1 MNPYA
6 CTGFLTFFKILFFRL
21 VSGQVFNAL
30 AYDEMQLIT
39 LVLVGLSC
47 ALVGAFAT
55 LRKKAMLANALSHTA
70 LVGIILAFLVVG
82 GRGEISIPI
91 LLIAALISAF
101 LTSGI
106 VWILERRFAM
116 SSDGAIGLA
125 FTALFSIGILLA
137 TAITRRTHIGLETVM
152 GSADVLQ
159 VTDLYFACLLFLSS
173 ILFITLFYSRL
184 RIFCFDAKF
193 AKVLGMR
200 ISFVEVPLLIIL
212 AFVVMGGFRCVGALM
227 VLSYL
232 VIPPAFARLF
242 SKSLKG
248 FLTRAALVSTLSVI
262 LGVAFSRAIL
272 TYFALPLS
280 TGALSATLL
289 SITYVLGILY
299 ARKKRVAISST
310 L

>member
-6 CTGFLTFFKILFFRL
+6 STGLFTFFKTLLVRLFRGDIFT
-21 VSGQVFNAL
+21 SL
-30 AYDEMQLIT
+30 AYDEMQLATLT
-39 LVLVGLSC
+39 LVALSC
-47 ALVGAFAT
+47 ALIGAFAT

-70 LVGIILAFLVVG
+70 LVGIILAFLVLG
-82 GRGEISIPI
+82 GWGQLSIPV
-91 LLIAALISAF
+91 LLAAALISAL

-106 VWILERRFAM
+106 VWLLEHRFSM

-125 FTALFSIGILLA
+125 FTALFSIGVLLA

-159 VTDLYFACLLFLSS
+159 MSDFYFACTLLFSS
-173 ILFITLFYSRL
+173 VLFIGLFYSRL
-184 RIFCFDAKF
+184 RILCFDAKF

-200 ISFVEVPLLIIL
+200 ISAIEVLLLLML

-232 VIPPAFARLF
+232 VIPSAYARLF
-242 SKSLKG
+242 SKTLGG
-248 FLTRAALVSTLSVI
+248 FLMRACLISALSV
-262 LGVAFSRAIL
+262 LFGVAFSRAVL

-289 SITYVLGILY
+289 SAFYVLAILY
-299 ARKKRVAISST
+299 ARKKRVAISSR

>member
-6 CTGFLTFFKILFFRL
+6 STGLISFFKTLFTRL
-21 VSGQVFNAL
+21 LSGEVFTKL

-39 LVLVGLSC
+39 LLLVSLSC
-47 ALVGAFAT
+47 ALIGAFAT

-70 LVGIILAFLVVG
+70 LVGIILAFLVLG
-82 GRGEISIPI
+82 GWGELSIPI
-91 LLIAALISAF
+91 LLAAALISAL

-106 VWILERRFAM
+106 VWLLEKRFSM

-159 VTDLYFACLLFLSS
+159 MSDLYFACLLFLGSM
-173 ILFITLFYSRL
+173 LFIGLFYSRL
-184 RIFCFDAKF
+184 RILCFDAKF

-200 ISFVEVPLLIIL
+200 ISLIEVPLLVAL
-212 AFVVMGGFRCVGALM
+212 AVVVMGGFRCVGALM

-232 VIPPAFARLF
+232 VIPSAFARLF
-242 SKSLKG
+242 SKTLKG
-248 FLTRAALVSTLSVI
+248 FLVRAALISALSV
-262 LGVAFSRAIL
+262 LFGVALSRAVL
-272 TYFALPLS
+272 THFALPLS

-289 SITYVLGILY
+289 AAFYALAIFY
-299 ARKKRVAISST
+299 ARKKRVAISSS